1 MKQEFGKVNTNGA
14 TEQKPQTDAIN
25 LIDDILDEDNPF
37 NNVVTED
44 IWIEDDI
51 FDNDNTQAIKNIS
64 TEIIDVAVSIEAISV
79 TDDNDEFNPIETI
92 TIED

>member
-1 MKQEFGKVNTNGA
+1 MKQEFGKVNNNGA

>member
-1 MKQEFGKVNTNGA
+1 MKQEFGKVNNGA

-51 FDNDNTQAIKNIS
+51 FDNGNTHAIKNIS
-64 TEIIDVAVSIEAISV
+64 TEIIDIAVSIEAIYV